1 MSHLRFSRRM
11 YEQFPYGNEY
21 GCAVTRYERRD
32 GHRFVVPVALLCA
45 LVCVLIIASEYCK

>member
-45 LVCVLIIASEYCK
+45 LACVLIIALEKF